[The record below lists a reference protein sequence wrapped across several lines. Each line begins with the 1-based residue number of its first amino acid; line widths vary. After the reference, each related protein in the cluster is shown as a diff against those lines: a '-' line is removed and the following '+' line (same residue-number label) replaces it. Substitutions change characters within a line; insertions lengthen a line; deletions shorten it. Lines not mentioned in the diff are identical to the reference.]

1 MALCFVWDLGC
12 ASALM
17 MWGWQGLVLGLGRT
31 CERLFFVHPPLPGAA
46 ALAASEASTRAQ
58 VPLLPNLE
66 DRPPLREPLSL

>member
-1 MALCFVWDLGC
+1 MALCFVWDLGSDVGL
-12 ASALM
+12 A
-17 MWGWQGLVLGLGRT
+17 GQGLVLGLGRT